1 MANLDLGGEV
11 AGGGESFGEIT
22 DLFTD
27 CCHALFWQNLGSLPF
42 SASMD
47 LWLEVSISERVR
59 QAINKFTDNP
69 RLTAV
74 GGLTLAILQ

>member
-1 MANLDLGGEV
+1 MANLDLGGEL

-42 SASMD
+42 SAAMD
-47 LWLEVSISERVR
+47 LWLEVSISEES

-74 GGLTLAILQ
+74 GRLTLAILQ